1 MRPKTLLAFICSL
14 QLALVACHKRDST
27 SQTTVQAIDACE
39 LIKKEEIQTVQGS
52 LITDSKSSANTD
64 GTFRVSQCFYTAA
77 EPNKSVSFVVTQR
90 DPASASTRSPKDY
103 WKETFG
109 AYEGELEKE
118 GDKKKKEGLKE
129 QVGGEREEEAAPPKK
144 IEGVGDDAFWIG
156 SRVGGALYVIKKDVF
171 LRISVGGRDNE
182 AGRIDKSKALA
193 QKAIE
198 RL

>member
-64 GTFRVSQCFYTAA
+64 GTFRVSQCFYAAA

-109 AYEGELEKE
+109 PYEGELEKE
-118 GDKKKKEGLKE
+118 GDRKKKEGLKE